1 MTGLALLGDDDFFE
15 YLYEKA
21 ETKDWYILITREII
35 EPIEKIEQAYYR
47 SSPERRNDFNLAIT
61 PEGVAVAVAKKN
73 RMSYK
78 QLYAMVHN
86 DIDKRTIQKYES
98 LSEAEKKGKDIIP
111 MLGWSEN
118 GNRLIMDF
126 HMKFLNYTL
135 QKQAEKSG
143 LESVLGKECQWR
155 YSLQAQYEN
164 RQDELCHNKPT
175 RGNLGFKPNGQ
186 IAFMPLCQKH
196 WDYLVPF
203 LEKQPDIL

>member
-1 MTGLALLGDDDFFE
+1 MTAPLGDDDFFE

-21 ETKDWYILITREII
+21 ETKDWQAETI

-47 SSPERRNDFNLAIT
+47 SSPERRKDFNLAIT

-78 QLYAMVHN
+78 QLYAMFRN
-86 DIDKRTIQKYES
+86 DIDKRTMQKYES
-98 LSEAEKKGKDIIP
+98 LSEDDKKDKDTIP
-111 MLGWSEN
+111 MLGWSET

-135 QKQAEKSG
+135 QKAVQKEG
-143 LESVLGKECQWR
+143 LEKVLGPDCQWR

-164 RQDELCHNKPT
+164 RQDEICHDKPT
-175 RGNLGFKPNGQ
+175 RGNLGFKPSGG

-203 LEKQPDIL
+203 LEKQADII

>member
-1 MTGLALLGDDDFFE
+1 MTALLGDDDFFE

-73 RMSYK
+73 RSYK
-78 QLYAMVHN
+78 QLYAMFRN
-86 DIDKRTIQKYES
+86 SIDKRTMQKYEG
-98 LSEAEKKGKDIIP
+98 LSEDDKKDKDIIP
-111 MLGWSEN
+111 MLGRSET

-126 HMKFLNYTL
+126 HMQFLNYTL
-135 QKQAEKSG
+135 QKAVQREG
-143 LESVLGKECQWR
+143 LEKVLGPDCQWR
-155 YSLQAQYEN
+155 YSIQAQYEN
-164 RQDELCHNKPT
+164 RQDKLCHDKLT
-175 RGNLGFKPNGQ
+175 TGNLGFKPSGG
-186 IAFMPLCQKH
+186 IAFMPLCQTH

-203 LEKQPDIL
+203 LEKQSDIL